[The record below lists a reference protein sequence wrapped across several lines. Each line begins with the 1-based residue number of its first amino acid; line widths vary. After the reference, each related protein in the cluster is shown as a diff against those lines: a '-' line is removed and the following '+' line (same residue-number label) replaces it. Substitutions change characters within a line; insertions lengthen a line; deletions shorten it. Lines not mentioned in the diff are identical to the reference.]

1 MNRTKQVPEPTLLGM
16 ATPLMVSFVMRA
28 AFTFVDT
35 AYAATIGDAAVA
47 AIGLTF
53 PFEFVMIA
61 VWVGLSNGL
70 TSALSRTMASGE
82 GEKIEQ
88 YLRTAWRLVLY
99 VSPFFLILGLG
110 IGLGAPRFGLEEDVY
125 RSAKIYA
132 GVLIGGSAF
141 TAFWSIIPDSIVK
154 AHQDTR
160 STMWAGILSNL
171 VNVTLNTVF
180 LFVLHWGIFG
190 IAFSTVIGRI
200 GGLSYALA
208 RARLHESRR
217 KEEGRH
223 TIEGIDPEPYRTILS
238 LAVPASLT
246 FMLTAAE
253 MAVVN
258 ALLASME
265 HATEAIATFS
275 IYQRVAMFALQPIIA
290 TSVAMLP
297 FAGRRI
303 GLKDYGGVRRGVRQG
318 LVVATL
324 YLVIVVAPIM
334 LVAGPWL
341 ARALAE
347 TPISIRYT
355 SFALRL
361 IPIGCLVLTP
371 FFLFKPVFEAMGKGK
386 PGLTIAAIRVLVL
399 SAPFAWG
406 GMRIAAQMGAPLIYG
421 LIIGLQVV
429 TLMTSVVFYFWFR
442 RALPASS

>member
-1 MNRTKQVPEPTLLGM
+1 
-16 ATPLMVSFVMRA
+16 MVSFVMRA

-70 TSALSRTMASGE
+70 TSALSRTMASRE
-82 GEKIEQ
+82 GQKIDQ
-88 YLRTAWRLVLY
+88 YLKSAWRLVLY
-99 VSPFFLILGLG
+99 VSPFFIVLGLG
-110 IGLGAPRFGLEEDVY
+110 IGFGAPRFGLEEDVY
-125 RSAKIYA
+125 RSARICA

-171 VNVTLNTVF
+171 VNVTLNTIF

-200 GGLSYALA
+200 GGLSYSLA

-217 KEEGRH
+217 KKEGLH
-223 TIEGIDPEPYRTILS
+223 TIEGVDPTPYRTILS

-253 MAVVN
+253 MGVVN

-303 GLKDYGGVRRGVRQG
+303 GFNDYEGVRAGVRQG
-318 LVVATL
+318 LATAFG
-324 YLVIVVAPIM
+324 YLIVIVAPIM
-334 LVAGPWL
+334 LVTGPWL
-341 ARALAE
+341 AGALAE

-406 GMRIAAQMGAPLIYG
+406 GMQIAAQMGAPPIYG
-421 LIIGLQVV
+421 IIIGLQVV
-429 TLMTSVVFYFWFR
+429 TLMTSVLFYFWYKR
-442 RALPASS
+442 SLPSSA